1 MLLNETAKTYAQVL
15 FPLIAGVGIGMLFHA
30 PYQIFTRTLKPREIA
45 SGTSAFFLVRFTGA
59 TMGLVCF
66 TTPSMPCFLQP

>member
-1 MLLNETAKTYAQVL
+1 MLLDEDAKTYTQVL
-15 FPLIAGVGIGMLFHA
+15 FPLVAGVGIGMLFHA
-30 PYQIFTRTLKPREIA
+30 PYQIFTRALKPHELA

-66 TTPSMPCFLQP
+66 TMSSVPCLLQL